1 MKREIELTYSGF
13 ALNFAK
19 SNLFKNMKKKNYEDS
34 IFWAVEL
41 DLSNQR
47 PFLFESLCL
56 FCATNINASNPKI
69 GRFLNKFRKDFEFF
83 GKKSDEFKHDDSKDL
98 LNQICQSIAFVVGVI
113 TFSPK
118 DIPLR
123 PVVAM
128 SLDETEENLVISS
141 TMKYNYNT
149 LVLDIK
155 DSCDS
160 PFLVR
165 ILSKLTNSII
175 EGSTSESYRTISII
189 LHFEKSKK
197 YKKLVEA
204 AARRNLLIPSKF
216 RKSWIFFLI
225 ELLLRI
231 AVEKG
236 IVEIIQPWC
245 ELFIFNFRD
254 GKKKSQL
261 MFYIYTC
268 IDLLS
273 RHRLREVNCIFNRE
287 KITKGCVAIECMYSD
302 IINARKHE
310 SNM

>member
-1 MKREIELTYSGF
+1 MKREIELTFSGF

-19 SNLFKNMKKKNYEDS
+19 SNLFKNIKKKNYEDS

-47 PFLFESLCL
+47 PFLFESICL
-56 FCATNINASNPKI
+56 FCATHINASNPKI

-83 GKKSDEFKHDDSKDL
+83 GRNTVKNSEKD
-98 LNQICQSIAFVVGVI
+98 LNQIHQSIAFLVGVI

-118 DIPLR
+118 DIPVR
-123 PVVAM
+123 SVVALN
-128 SLDETEENLVISS
+128 LDENEEKFVISS
-141 TMKYNYNT
+141 ISKYNYNT
-149 LVLDIK
+149 LVLDVK

-160 PFLVR
+160 QFLVR

-189 LHFEKSKK
+189 LYFEKSKK

-204 AARRNLLIPSKF
+204 AARRNLLIPTKF

-236 IVEIIQPWC
+236 IVEYIQPWC
-245 ELFIFNFRD
+245 ELFIFNFKD

-273 RHRLREVNCIFNRE
+273 RQRLREVSCIFNKD
-287 KITKGCVAIECMYSD
+287 KITNGCSAIDLMYND
-302 IINARKHE
+302 IINARKQE
-310 SNM
+310 TNY